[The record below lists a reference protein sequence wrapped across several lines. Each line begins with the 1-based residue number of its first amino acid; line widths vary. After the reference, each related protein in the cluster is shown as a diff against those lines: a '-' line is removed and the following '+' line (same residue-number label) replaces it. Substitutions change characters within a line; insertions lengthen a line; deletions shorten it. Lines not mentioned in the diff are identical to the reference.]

1 MEVTTLLEN
10 DSLNSVYKNRSGLSL
25 YIETQKHKILFDLG
39 PNDRFIKNAEFYG
52 IDIKEV
58 DTVIISHGHK
68 DHGGGIKAFLEANT
82 KAKIYINKNAFKGFY
97 ANFIKIFKVYVGLDK
112 SIKENERI
120 ILVEDYLKIDEELI
134 LFSEINEKEYTLE
147 FNRGLFIKSNQ
158 GFILDDFNHEQNLI
172 IKEGNKNNLFIG
184 CGHNGI
190 INITKKAEDVI
201 EDDINNIIGGFQ
213 FFTTIRKKG
222 IKRNYIDAICET
234 LADKKINYYTCHYT
248 KERTY
253 NKLRKIMGEKIV
265 YLNEGTSVDL

>member
-10 DSLNSVYKNRSGLSL
+10 HSLNSVYKNKNGLSL
-25 YIETQKHKILFDLG
+25 YIETQNHKILFDLG
-39 PNDRFIKNAEFYG
+39 ANDRFIKNAEFYG

-68 DHGGGIKAFLEANT
+68 DHGGGIKAFLEANN
-82 KAKIYINKNAFKGFY
+82 KAKIYVNRNAFKGFY
-97 ANFIKIFKVYVGLDK
+97 ANFLKIFKVFVGLDK

-120 ILVEDYLKIDEELI
+120 ILVDDYLKIDDELT
-134 LFSEINEKEYTLE
+134 LFSKTNEKEYTLE
-147 FNRGLFIKSNQ
+147 FNKSLFIKSNQ
-158 GFILDDFNHEQNLI
+158 GFVLDDFDHEQNLI
-172 IKEGNKNNLFIG
+172 IKEDNKNNLFIG
-184 CGHNGI
+184 YGHNGI
-190 INITKKAEDVI
+190 INITKKAEEVAGG
-201 EDDINNIIGGFQ
+201 EINNIIGGFQ

-234 LADKKINYYTCHYT
+234 LVDKKINYYTCHYT

-253 NKLRKIMGEKIV
+253 SKLRKVMGEKIV